1 MPTPEMNALSYAQL
15 GKLTELIDR
24 YWRCFSS
31 YFPPKELWD
40 AKLKE
45 VSQIRHRVAH
55 FRVGNEDDLAR
66 LKQFLRDIDKG
77 FWRFCTS
84 YNDIDPIIPPES
96 NPVAEHFLAMD
107 PLPWVEFQPK
117 QWAQIGFRDK
127 SLPVGL
133 GVRSQRRPWC
143 EGRFE
148 DGKPGCLYD
157 FWLFAQDGRVLDLP
171 RLLELTRELH
181 GHLAHFILEYSDS
194 SVRLTVPAMLGSA
207 AVVDLIQAFYDA
219 AVSSAR
225 RGSSHPPDRI
235 ADAWPEYVIGSRN
248 PLAFLD
254 PSMECSFF
262 TV

>member
-1 MPTPEMNALSYAQL
+1 
-15 GKLTELIDR
+15 
-24 YWRCFSS
+24 
-31 YFPPKELWD
+31 
-40 AKLKE
+40 
-45 VSQIRHRVAH
+45 
-55 FRVGNEDDLAR
+55 
-66 LKQFLRDIDKG
+66 
-77 FWRFCTS
+77 
-84 YNDIDPIIPPES
+84 
-96 NPVAEHFLAMD
+96 MD

-194 SVRLTVPAMLGSA
+194 SVRLTCTRNARLGRSRRSHPSFLRRGGF
-207 AVVDLIQAFYDA
+207 VR
-219 AVSSAR
+219 SAR
-225 RGSSHPPDRI
+225 FVTSARPDR
-235 ADAWPEYVIGSRN
+235 
-248 PLAFLD
+248 
-254 PSMECSFF
+254 
-262 TV
+262 